1 MLPFTST
8 PPSSERSRWKQF
20 LHSRYETTQKELQPL
35 KSSWSSLPDN
45 AKLGIAIV
53 GSSLLT
59 VAGVWVYKRH
69 MKRIPNSQF
78 VTAEDFNRRRWI
90 TGIVTSVG
98 DADNFRLFHTPS
110 IGWRWPLKF
119 RSIPSGKDLKD
130 QTLHIRMAGV
140 DAPEAAHFGKDA
152 QPYSAE
158 ALQWLKST
166 VEGKRVWCQL
176 ILRDQYGRTVAI
188 PMIRSWIPFRK
199 KCVSLEMLKAG
210 WACVYEQSNAVY
222 GKWGKEHFLSVQT
235 AAQKAK
241 RGMWEKGVT
250 GETPAEY
257 KKRYAKAAST
267 VNPTTS

>member
-140 DAPEAAHFGKDA
+140 DAPETRNHTPPKHSNGSRVPSRANASGANSFSGINMGA
-152 QPYSAE
+152 LWPY
-158 ALQWLKST
+158 Q
-166 VEGKRVWCQL
+166 
-176 ILRDQYGRTVAI
+176 
-188 PMIRSWIPFRK
+188 
-199 KCVSLEMLKAG
+199 
-210 WACVYEQSNAVY
+210 
-222 GKWGKEHFLSVQT
+222 
-235 AAQKAK
+235 
-241 RGMWEKGVT
+241 
-250 GETPAEY
+250 
-257 KKRYAKAAST
+257 
-267 VNPTTS
+267 